1 MSKLSASINTAWIS
15 SRICDSS
22 RIVVKPPSEDP
33 PELTESDIDVN
44 ESDAAESDEGRTESA
59 ESAEAPGRTDQ
70 R

>member
-33 PELTESDIDVN
+33 PELTGLEAVMEDV
-44 ESDAAESDEGRTESA
+44 EDDVGEGCGCKNTSNDGIIR
-59 ESAEAPGRTDQ
+59 
-70 R
+70 